1 MRRLNGLLMCWACF
15 AALLFPHF
23 VSAQTD
29 DTGSNSGASPTPGGA
44 AIANYADLIRLIE
57 STVNVDGWQ
66 SAGGNST
73 MMEFRNGVKINADG
87 LIERFEA
94 SKIISTEVHSPTIG
108 QTPALVSLES
118 LGDWQKP
125 TSLRWVS
132 LSELDRQLT
141 ERKQDRAS
149 AAMEML
155 GGLYRIDYVAYDSVS
170 KGWFL
175 GGPSGSLVL
184 TKSGDI
190 LNSETNLP
198 PVLLEDLLTLAPH
211 ILGDKGEFGCSIDPD
226 PKRLVESNRL
236 VSTSAAMKSLARN
249 PDRWVEG
256 WRKSLGHQ
264 NAKVVGIPQDS
275 PTGYALLI
283 ADAHM
288 KRLAFD
294 LEFRPLG
301 LKSYWQEVETFGQ
314 SRSEMGLV
322 RWWFSLS
329 DHEIP
334 MDPERSIYHLA
345 SSNVQVES
353 EAQMLNDQ
361 GKQVVSP
368 TSDPAADAYAR
379 SFTRNFAKLQRE
391 HPCFGRL
398 RHIFDLSVALEI
410 VKLEM
415 EQGQGMPLNFLSN
428 EVVQPHMTTAP
439 KAIDSIASTHA
450 MPNGTI
456 TAVISGGV
464 SIHLK
469 QLRSRVKMDRQSLR
483 SVSFEES
490 HNIVDTTLSNSG
502 NGLEA
507 PFWR

>member
-1 MRRLNGLLMCWACF
+1 MRRLNGLLLTIACL
-15 AALLFPHF
+15 AVLLFPQF
-23 VSAQTD
+23 ASAQTND
-29 DTGSNSGASPTPGGA
+29 SSPNPGASPTPGGA

-66 SAGGNST
+66 SAGGNSS
-73 MMEFRNGVKINADG
+73 MMEFRNGVRINAQG
-87 LIERFEA
+87 LIERFDP
-94 SKIISTEVHSPTIG
+94 SKVVATEINPPSLG
-108 QTPALVSLES
+108 QVPALVSLES
-118 LGDWQKP
+118 LGEWQKP

-155 GGLYRIDYVAYDSVS
+155 GGLYRIDYVAYDPVS

-190 LNSETNLP
+190 LNSVTNLP
-198 PVLLEDLLTLAPH
+198 PVLLEDLLTIAPH
-211 ILGDKGEFGCSIDPD
+211 ILGGKGEFGCTIDPD
-226 PKRLVESNRL
+226 PKRLADSNRL
-236 VSTSAAMKSLARN
+236 VSTSASMKSLARN

-256 WRKSLGHQ
+256 WRKSLGLQ

-314 SRSEMGLV
+314 SRNEMGLV

-329 DHEIP
+329 NHKIP
-334 MDPERSIYHLA
+334 MDPERSIYHLV

-353 EAQMLNDQ
+353 EAQMLNEQ

-410 VKLEM
+410 IKLEM
-415 EQGQGMPLNFLSN
+415 EQGKGLPLPFLSN
-428 EVVQPHMTTAP
+428 DSIQPHMTNSP
-439 KAIDSIASTHA
+439 VAIDSIASTHEL
-450 MPNGTI
+450 PNGSI
-456 TAVISGGV
+456 SAVISGGV
-464 SIHLK
+464 SIHLNN
-469 QLRSRVKMDRQSLR
+469 LSSRIKMDRKSLL
-483 SVSFEES
+483 SVSFEPS
-490 HNIVDTTLSNSG
+490 HSDSDSNFSQSR
-502 NGLEA
+502 NSSEV